1 MTRSHFKLADSLW
14 LLFLITITITFTCI
28 YIASERTFY
37 WWDFVIYQYRTLDI
51 WNAWQESPTVA
62 FDRVLDSLSDDYNK
76 LYTLPLL
83 PFLFI
88 LEPSRLAFVLGIVVA
103 YQLPFSLALG
113 AIATKLIPGNP
124 RLVFG
129 STVVL
134 AFLTPGTWVPSLRGF
149 PDIGG
154 AFLLLLAIWIYL
166 HDIRLKRWWQ
176 IPLIGLTIGA
186 AILFRRH
193 FAYGGVAFFAS
204 AIAQNCICFVR
215 NFRQSKWTAWQDFIN
230 TGLKLFAIALISFL
244 TLAIFAWNFTHRA
257 LTVNY
262 RSIYESWSLPVDRIL
277 EFYAFHYGW
286 IAWGLAIA
294 GLTVGLTTGKLARS
308 RIGFIALFGIFSA
321 IEWLFLLRYDS
332 IHYTLHLAPIVILGL
347 TVGLWAI
354 LRLLDGRVQKISLS
368 LVCLYLFAN
377 GAIGLTPIA
386 TFYTPFRPLFA
397 ASYPPLVRQDYDT
410 LVELISQLH
419 QLAPDGDPIYLA
431 SHSGVFNRSLARN
444 ADWQLHQNSKIP
456 PSCSPPCGSMN
467 FLGIQQLDSV
477 GTYPIQ
483 TLLNAQYVAVAKP
496 FQYRVNPDEQDV
508 TKVTADAFVEDW
520 TIARDFDKLPVQFAL
535 QDKILGGVHGNLP
548 ADYRPDNPV
557 EIELYRRRRPTTL
570 ETTLQTLAK
579 MRRQIGSLTNPY
591 ADWIVLNSP
600 SPSWVEPL
608 PTGNDRLQL
617 HAGDRDLTSD
627 NATILFYLG
636 ELPERSRLQGSV
648 TFQTPDCPGVSLI
661 ISTIGDR
668 GQILSQTSDRILAN
682 STTSQ
687 LDLAIDA
694 RNATYLMLQVTPK
707 SPDIPIDYCSFSVDR
722 LAFSEIH
729 GAQ

>member
-1 MTRSHFKLADSLW
+1 MTRSPFKISDSLW
-14 LLFLITITITFTCI
+14 LLFLITLTITFTCI
-28 YIASERTFY
+28 YIDSERTFY

-51 WNAWQESPTVA
+51 WNAWQESPTIA
-62 FDRVLDSLSDDYNK
+62 FDRVFDSLGNDYNK

-83 PFLFI
+83 PFLLI

-113 AIATKLIPGNP
+113 AIATKLIPVNP

-129 STVVL
+129 STVAL
-134 AFLTPGTWVPSLRGF
+134 ALLTPATWVPSLRGF

-154 AFLLLLAIWIYL
+154 AFLLLLVIWIYL
-166 HDIRLKRWWQ
+166 HDTRLKRWWQ

-204 AIAQNCICFVR
+204 AIAQNFVCFLR
-215 NFRQSKWTAWQDFIN
+215 NFKQFKFTAWQDFIN
-230 TGLKLFAIALISFL
+230 TGLKLFIVALISFS

-262 RSIYESWSLPVDRIL
+262 RSIYESWSLPVDRVF

-286 IAWGLAIA
+286 IAWGLAIVGFA
-294 GLTVGLTTGKLARS
+294 IGLATRKLARS

-332 IHYTLHLAPIVILGL
+332 IHYTLHLAPIVILGIA
-347 TVGLWAI
+347 VGLWSI
-354 LRLLDGRVQKISLS
+354 LLLLDGRVQTISLS
-368 LVCLYLFAN
+368 LVCLYWFAN
-377 GAIGLTPIA
+377 SAIALTPIA

-397 ASYPPLVRQDYDT
+397 ASYPPLVRQDYHT
-410 LVELISQLH
+410 LVELLSQLY
-419 QLAPDGDPIYLA
+419 QLAPNGEPIYLA
-431 SHSGVFNRSLARN
+431 SHSGVLNRSLARN
-444 ADWQLHQNSKIP
+444 ADWQLHQNGQIP

-508 TKVTADAFVEDW
+508 TKVTVDAFVENW
-520 TIARDFDKLPVQFAL
+520 KIARDFDKLPVKFTL

-548 ADYRPDNPV
+548 ADYQPDNPV
-557 EIELYRRRRPTTL
+557 EVEIYQRRRPTPL
-570 ETTLQTLAK
+570 DTTLQTLAR
-579 MRRQIGSLTNPY
+579 MRRQIGSLANPY

-600 SPSWVEPL
+600 SPSWVEPR
-608 PTGNDRLQL
+608 PPGNYRLQL

-627 NATILFYLG
+627 DATILFYLG
-636 ELPERSRLQGSV
+636 KLQERSRLRGTV
-648 TFQTPDCPGVSLI
+648 TFQNPDCTGVSLM
-661 ISTIGDR
+661 ISAIGDR

-682 STTSQ
+682 STHPQ

-694 RNATYLMLQVTPK
+694 RNATYLMLQVTPD
-707 SPDIPIDYCSFSVDR
+707 SPDIPLDYCSFSVDR
-722 LAFSEIH
+722 LAFSETDA
-729 GAQ
+729 AQ